1 MFERLQQF
9 LASLSG
15 GDGKPTFA
23 ADDPRAQDPMHWQGL
38 NLLGFALMAVRDTLA
53 AKASGDEG

>member
-1 MFERLQQF
+1 
-9 LASLSG
+9 
-15 GDGKPTFA
+15 
-23 ADDPRAQDPMHWQGL
+23 MHWQGL